1 MIKLQASIE
10 AGDQQKTLDFE
21 TEEQV
26 ISIGR
31 ESSNDFQI
39 PVTSVSRQHCRIN
52 MSDNQYFVEDLGSSG
67 GTLLNGAKLTPNEK
81 KLIRSGDVLTMA
93 KARVTVT
100 ISKSTLERTPGEKT
114 EALAVRAVEDILGR
128 LGAGDTKDDVP
139 FLRVMSG
146 PDEGAKFYL
155 RGPVVE
161 CILGRSRESDLVVND
176 ANASRRHAMV
186 KKDYNG
192 VIFQDLGPKNLSQVN
207 GKDVPKNGTKRL
219 KDRDEIAIGS
229 VKITFID
236 PDAELLRSLGD
247 IPGFEEPPE
256 PEPEPEPEAAPEEVS
271 EPAAGEPVA
280 EPEASA
286 DPDAPPEDVP
296 DESPAEDAPTDAPA
310 EASDIALPPPEEDP
324 ALQPKASKFGPEMI
338 IVIVGALV
346 VVIGIVVLLLLLL

>member
-1 MIKLQASIE
+1 M
-10 AGDQQKTLDFE
+10 
-21 TEEQV
+21 
-26 ISIGR
+26 
-31 ESSNDFQI
+31 
-39 PVTSVSRQHCRIN
+39 
-52 MSDNQYFVEDLGSSG
+52 
-67 GTLLNGAKLTPNEK
+67 NGAKLVPNEK
-81 KLIRSGDVLTMA
+81 KLIRSGDVLTVA
-93 KARVTVT
+93 KAKVSVS
-100 ISKSTLERTPGEKT
+100 IAKSTVERTPGEKT

-192 VIFQDLGPKNLSQVN
+192 VIFQDLGPKNLSQLN

-229 VKITFID
+229 VKIIFID

-247 IPGFEEPPE
+247 IPGFEEPA
-256 PEPEPEPEAAPEEVS
+256 EPEPEPEAAPEE
-271 EPAAGEPVA
+271 EAGEAPA
-280 EPEASA
+280 ENGEGEPQAAPDDGSGDAAPADEA
-286 DPDAPPEDVP
+286 
-296 DESPAEDAPTDAPA
+296 PAEDPA
-310 EASDIALPPPEEDP
+310 EGPPATDIALPPPEDDP
-324 ALQPKASKFGPEMI
+324 ATQKPPGFKMGPEII
-338 IVIVGALV
+338 IVIVVGM
-346 VVIGIVVLLLLLL
+346 VVIVGIIVLLLLLV

>member
-1 MIKLQASIE
+1 MIKLQAVIE
-10 AGDQQKTLDFE
+10 AGEQQKTLDFE

-39 PVTSVSRQHCRIN
+39 PVTSVSRQHSRIS
-52 MSDNQYFVEDLGSSG
+52 MSDNQYFVEDLGSSL
-67 GTLLNGAKLTPNEK
+67 GTLLNGAKLVPNEK
-81 KLIRSGDVLTMA
+81 KLIRSGDVLTLA

-100 ISKSTLERTPGEKT
+100 IAKSSVERTPGEKT

-128 LGAGDTKDDVP
+128 LGAGGAKDDGP

-161 CILGRSRESDLVVND
+161 CILGRSRESDLIVND

-192 VIFQDLGPKNLSQVN
+192 VIFQDLGPKNLSQIN

-229 VKITFID
+229 VTIIFID
-236 PDAELLRSLGD
+236 PDADLLRSLGD

-256 PEPEPEPEAAPEEVS
+256 PEPEPEPEAAEEAS
-271 EPAAGEPVA
+271 EAGEDAVG
-280 EPEASA
+280 EPEPSSEGEAT
-286 DPDAPPEDVP
+286 PDEGPVGDAAE
-296 DESPAEDAPTDAPA
+296 ESPAEAPA
-310 EASDIALPPPEEDP
+310 GASDIALPPPDQDP
-324 ALQPKASKFGPEMI
+324 EVAAKGPKFGPEII

-346 VVIGIVVLLLLLL
+346 VVVGIVVLLLLFL